1 MTLIF
6 KKYSHSSLLIV
17 LLDRLQNLKV
27 VKLFIY
33 FKAKAL
39 SSLISFSNFHHSVT
53 QAVSPYHFH
62 VHPSLGVTEELTPS
76 RTRASISRRSRN
88 GMRGLIISEEGE
100 NEHSIQKGCCAN
112 QRFVEMITFLQA
124 AFSPQHVLLIN
135 SLIFVPS
142 LPRRY
147 LLLAWACRWRNS
159 TKVQRSSV
167 TCPRSQWEM
176 LLGVGSEPRRLVSQ
190 APVLTETPLPPHP
203 LA

>member
-1 MTLIF
+1 MRFNFSLFIVSALWHSF
-6 KKYSHSSLLIV
+6 LKHSHSSLLIV

-53 QAVSPYHFH
+53 LALSPYHFH
-62 VHPSLGVTEELTPS
+62 VHPGLGATEVLTPS

-88 GMRGLIISEEGE
+88 GMHGLIISEEGE
-100 NEHSIQKGCCAN
+100 NEHRIQKSCCSRPCAN

-135 SLIFVPS
+135 SFIFVPS
-142 LPRRY
+142 LPRR
-147 LLLAWACRWRNS
+147 
-159 TKVQRSSV
+159 
-167 TCPRSQWEM
+167 
-176 LLGVGSEPRRLVSQ
+176 
-190 APVLTETPLPPHP
+190 
-203 LA
+203 